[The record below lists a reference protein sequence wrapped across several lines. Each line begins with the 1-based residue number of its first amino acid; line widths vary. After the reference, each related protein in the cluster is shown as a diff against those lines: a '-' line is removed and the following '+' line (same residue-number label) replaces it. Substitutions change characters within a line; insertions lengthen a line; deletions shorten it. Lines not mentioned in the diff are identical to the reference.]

1 MSYMCRTRVLEGT
14 SYRLFNNIIFQKL
27 LVSISVLSRS
37 EHTDNMNKYESTKAL
52 LQDFVHN
59 TCMKIR
65 GHKSGNLLKKITN
78 NMVNTIFS
86 QSLQIKQIEKG
97 VTNIFLY

>member
-1 MSYMCRTRVLEGT
+1 
-14 SYRLFNNIIFQKL
+14 
-27 LVSISVLSRS
+27 
-37 EHTDNMNKYESTKAL
+37 MNKYESTKAL

-59 TCMKIR
+59 TCVKIR
-65 GHKSGNLLKKITN
+65 GHKSGNLIKNHQQHCKKKRK
-78 NMVNTIFS
+78 S